1 MFAGIIEAKGRIDAA
16 EKTAGNTR
24 LAISAAQLGMD
35 DVSIGDS
42 IAVNGVCLTV
52 VENTAEC
59 FSVDVSQETL
69 DCTIG
74 FERGGVVNL
83 EKSLRFGDRVDGHL
97 VSGHVDGVGRVSAM
111 EDLGA
116 SWRLKILA
124 PGELG
129 RYVARKGSIAING
142 VSLTVNRVDDGGS
155 DCAFEV
161 NIIPHTHS
169 ATTLGHL
176 KSGMKVNLEVDMLA
190 RYIER
195 MLSQSSVVR
204 DTKGK

>member
-1 MFAGIIEAKGRIDAA
+1 MFAGIVEAKGRIDAA
-16 EKTAGNTR
+16 EKAAGNTR
-24 LAISAAQLGMD
+24 LAIYSVQLTMD
-35 DVSIGDS
+35 DVNIGDS

-52 VENTAEC
+52 VRKTAES

-74 FERGGVVNL
+74 FERGGEVNL
-83 EKSLRFGDRVDGHL
+83 EKSLRFGGLVDGHL
-97 VSGHVDGVGRVSAM
+97 VSGHVDGVGHVGAM

-124 PGELG
+124 SAELG

-142 VSLTVNRVDDGGS
+142 VSLTVNRVEDGASG
-155 DCAFEV
+155 CAFEV

-169 ATTLGHL
+169 VTTLGNL
-176 KSGMKVNLEVDMLA
+176 KPGMKVNLEVDMMA

-195 MLSQSSVVR
+195 MLSRGSEVQ
-204 DTKGK
+204 DGK

>member
-24 LAISAAQLGMD
+24 LAIFAGQLGMG
-35 DVSIGDS
+35 DVGIGDS

-52 VENTAEC
+52 VEKTAES

-69 DCTIG
+69 DCTTG
-74 FERGGVVNL
+74 FERGGEVNL

-111 EDLGA
+111 DDLGA
-116 SWRLKILA
+116 NWRLKILA

-129 RYVARKGSIAING
+129 RYIARKGSIAING
-142 VSLTVNRVDDGGS
+142 VSLTVNRVEHGAPG
-155 DCAFEV
+155 CVFEV

-169 ATTLGHL
+169 VTTFENF
-176 KSGMKVNLEVDMLA
+176 KCGMKVNLEVDLIA

-195 MLSQSSVVR
+195 MLGQPNAVPEAS
-204 DTKGK
+204 DG

>member
-35 DVSIGDS
+35 DVGIGDS

-52 VENTAEC
+52 VEKTAES

-74 FERGGVVNL
+74 FESGGEVNL
-83 EKSLRFGDRVDGHL
+83 EKSLRFGGPVDGHL

-116 SWRLKILA
+116 SWHLKIVA
-124 PGELG
+124 PAELG
-129 RYVARKGSIAING
+129 RYIARKGSIAVNG
-142 VSLTVNRVDDGGS
+142 VSLTVNRVEDGTSG
-155 DCAFEV
+155 CAFEV

-169 ATTLGHL
+169 VTTLGYL
-176 KSGMKVNLEVDMLA
+176 KPGMKVNLEVDMMA

-195 MLSQSSVVR
+195 MLSRPGAVE
-204 DTKGK
+204 DGE

>member
-24 LAISAAQLGMD
+24 LAISAAQFGMG

-52 VENTAEC
+52 VEKNARS
-59 FSVDVSQETL
+59 FSFDVSQETL
-69 DCTIG
+69 DCTVG
-74 FERGGVVNL
+74 FERGGEVNL
-83 EKSLRFGDRVDGHL
+83 ERSLRFGGRVDGHL

-124 PGELG
+124 PCELG

-142 VSLTVNRVDDGGS
+142 VSLTVNRVEDSASG
-155 DCAFEV
+155 CEFEV

-169 ATTLGHL
+169 VTTLGL
-176 KSGMKVNLEVDMLA
+176 LTSGMKVNLEVDMMA

-195 MLSQSSVVR
+195 ALSQSSEAR
-204 DTKGK
+204 DGK

>member
-1 MFAGIIEAKGRIDAA
+1 MFAGIVEAKGRIDAA

-24 LAISAAQLGMD
+24 LAISAAQLGLG
-35 DVSIGDS
+35 DVGIGDS

-52 VENTAEC
+52 VEKTAER
-59 FSVDVSQETL
+59 FRVDVSQETL

-74 FERGGVVNL
+74 FELGGEVNL
-83 EKSLRFGDRVDGHL
+83 EKSLRFGGRVDGHL

-124 PGELG
+124 PFELG

-142 VSLTVNRVDDGGS
+142 VSLTVNRVEDSASG
-155 DCAFEV
+155 CEFEV

-169 ATTLGHL
+169 VTTLGHL
-176 KSGMKVNLEVDMLA
+176 TSGIKVNLEVDMMA

-195 MLSQSSVVR
+195 ALSQSCEAR
-204 DTKGK
+204 GG